1 MGQKVQPTGF
11 RLGITENWK
20 SKWYANKKEFGK
32 FLVEDQKIRNY
43 VREHYGFV
51 GISKI
56 EIARQKE
63 IGHGSLIRIF
73 IHTASA
79 GLLIGR
85 RGSRVEKMT
94 DEISNLIDQDVE
106 LKIIEVDK
114 PELDAKL
121 VAESIAE
128 QLRKRSGHRRQMRE
142 ALEGAME
149 NGAEGIKIEVSGR
162 IGGSEIAR
170 TETVSRGSVPLH
182 TLRAEVDYG
191 FTLAVIPKGSIG
203 VKVWINKGEILSEE
217 DKKDALYSDE
227 D

>member
-11 RLGITENWK
+11 RLGYIENWK
-20 SKWYANKKEFGK
+20 SKWYADKKHFGK
-32 FLVEDQKIRNY
+32 FLVEDQKIREY
-43 VREHYGFV
+43 IREHYGFV
-51 GISKI
+51 GISRI

-63 IGHGSLIRIF
+63 IGEGSLIRVY

-94 DEISNLIDQDVE
+94 HELSNLIDQDVE

-121 VAESIAE
+121 VAESIAD
-128 QLRKRSGHRRQMRE
+128 QLRKRSGHRRQMQRAIE
-142 ALEGAME
+142 AAME
-149 NGAEGIKIEVSGR
+149 NGAEGIKIQVSGR

-170 TETVSRGSVPLH
+170 TEEKSQGSVPLH
-182 TLRAEVDYG
+182 TLRAEIDYG

-203 VKVWINKGEILSEE
+203 VKVWINKGEILSQEEE
-217 DKKDALYSDE
+217 DYASHTVE